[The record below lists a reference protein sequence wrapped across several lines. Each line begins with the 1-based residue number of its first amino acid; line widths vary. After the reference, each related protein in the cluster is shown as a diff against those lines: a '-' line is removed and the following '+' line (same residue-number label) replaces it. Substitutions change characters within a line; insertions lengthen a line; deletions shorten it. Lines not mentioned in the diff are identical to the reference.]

1 PVQAAQPTAP
11 VSTAPE
17 PTTPPQPKVLPSSA
31 VGVLVEAKPVYPPA
45 SLELGEAGTVTM
57 MLLIDEQGRIKD
69 IQVTKSSGYP
79 RLDRAAVAA
88 ERQARFKP
96 YMEAGV
102 ARSVYVP
109 HSITFNLEE
118 R

>member
-1 PVQAAQPTAP
+1 MLRRAAQGR
-11 VSTAPE
+11 
-17 PTTPPQPKVLPSSA
+17 PQSVQL
-31 VGVLVEAKPVYPPA
+31 
-45 SLELGEAGTVTM
+45 
-57 MLLIDEQGRIKD
+57 
-69 IQVTKSSGYP
+69 TKSSGDP
-79 RLDRAAVAA
+79 RMDRAAVAA

-96 YMEAGV
+96 YIEAGV